1 MKKYRSWLVALSVI
15 TVLGLA
21 IWNAPGVKSRRL
33 GDSCTRHGGSQTDI
47 CYMNVARDYRNTQ
60 LCDRIGS
67 DQMKSLCYTNV
78 RYWDKS
84 VDFCEGDEQ
93 RDICLHIVSV
103 KQQDKGICSRINS
116 EAISGLCLG
125 NVE

>member
-1 MKKYRSWLVALSVI
+1 MKKNRRWLVAVGVI
-15 TVLGLA
+15 TILGLV
-21 IWNAPGVKSRRL
+21 IWNTPGVKSRRL
-33 GDSCTRHGGSQTDI
+33 GDACAKHGGSQADT
-47 CYMNVARDYRNTQ
+47 CYTNVARVYGNTQ
-60 LCDRIGS
+60 LCERIGS
-67 DQMKSLCYTNV
+67 DQMKNLCYTNV

-84 VDFCEGDEQ
+84 VDFCDGDEQ

-116 EAISGLCLG
+116 EAIRGLCLG